1 MQTRY
6 RWFRI
11 QLPARAR
18 NFAALVDTRPFD
30 STATYGFAHL
40 LGDFSGSSYRFLWRS
55 PVVVTKLNLE
65 GLPTYEQ
72 IDSVSFT
79 DFALIEVDDLTFLRV
94 ENPGRN
100 IRDLLNALETLAGMG
115 FTVKPITFEKGQ
127 PTTVFS
133 SVDSSKL
140 VGIKVVGAVLADDLV
155 ARMEFVSKEGMAVE
169 NMAVLAGLKYKVEHA
184 VFELVLG
191 GLKGQIAFAANGT
204 VKISGQFAPKLVSL
218 VEEDLLLFV

>member
-18 NFAALVDTRPFD
+18 DLAALVATCPFD
-30 STATYGFAHL
+30 STLTYGFARLH
-40 LGDFSGSSYRFLWRS
+40 GGTSGISYRFLWRS
-55 PVVVTKLNLE
+55 RVVVTKLDLE

-79 DFALIEVDDLTFLRV
+79 DFALVEIGDLTFLRV

-115 FTVKPITFEKGQ
+115 FTVKPVAFDKGQ

-133 SVDSSKL
+133 SVDASKL
-140 VGIKVVGAVLADDLV
+140 VGLKVVGAVLADDLL
-155 ARMEFVSKEGMAVE
+155 ARMEFVSKEGMVVE
-169 NMAVLAGLKYKVEHA
+169 NMTVLDGLKYKVEHA

-204 VKISGQFAPKLVSL
+204 VKISGQVAPKLVSL
-218 VEEDLLLFV
+218 VEQDLHLFV

>member
-18 NFAALVDTRPFD
+18 DLATLVATRSFD
-30 STATYGFAHL
+30 STSTSGFARVPDGVGGL
-40 LGDFSGSSYRFLWRS
+40 SYRFLWRS
-55 PVVVTKLNLE
+55 RVVVTRLSAE
-65 GLPTYEQ
+65 GIPTYEQ

-79 DFALIEVDDLTFLRV
+79 DFALVAVADLTFLRI

-100 IRDLLNALETLAGMG
+100 VRDLLNALETLVGMG
-115 FTVKPITFEKGQ
+115 FTVKPVVFDKGQ
-127 PTTVFS
+127 PSTVFR
-133 SVDSSKL
+133 SVDASKL
-140 VGIKVVGAVLADDLV
+140 VGLKVVGAVLADDLV
-155 ARMEFVSKEGMAVE
+155 ARMEFASKEGMLIE
-169 NMAVLAGLKYKVEHA
+169 NMTVLDGLKYKVEHA

-204 VKISGQFAPKLVSL
+204 VKISGQVAPKLVGL
-218 VEEDLLLFV
+218 VEQDLHLFV